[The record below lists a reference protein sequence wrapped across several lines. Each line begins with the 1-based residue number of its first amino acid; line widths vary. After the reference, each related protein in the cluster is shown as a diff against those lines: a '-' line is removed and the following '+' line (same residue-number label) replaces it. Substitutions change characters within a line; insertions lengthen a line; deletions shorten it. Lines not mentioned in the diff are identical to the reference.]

1 MEKQRICVIGGGLSG
16 LITTIALNRLNL
28 SVDLFANNFY
38 DDYESLR
45 TTAISQSNYIYLKK
59 LNIFKSQKI
68 KELWPCDKMKLYGTN
83 LNSKSEKILNFDN
96 SDKKNNILY
105 MITNKKIIGI
115 MKKEIKKNSKIKI
128 ISNSKVKNI
137 FSSEGLKLVQTCD
150 KKKYKYNLVLLCTG
164 KNSYLT
170 KQFIGKNYYSHP
182 YNETSIIM
190 NINHAKTENNVA
202 RQFFLKE
209 GPLALLPI
217 SNFKTSVVWT
227 VKNSVLKEKNKIGSS
242 FIKKNLPNLI
252 EDIYKS
258 IKFSNNI
265 EYSDLNFY
273 FSHKLLGDRVLLF
286 GDASHSI
293 HPFAGQGFNMIIRD
307 LKKLEQVIDKKINL
321 GLDVGNS
328 PILYEFIDET
338 KSSNFIYSTSIE
350 IIKKIFT
357 NYDPKINSF
366 RNYYLRKLNSNNI
379 VKNFFVKIADEGIN
393 L

>member
-150 KKKYKYNLVLLCTG
+150 KKK
-164 KNSYLT
+164 
-170 KQFIGKNYYSHP
+170 I
-182 YNETSIIM
+182 
-190 NINHAKTENNVA
+190 
-202 RQFFLKE
+202 
-209 GPLALLPI
+209 
-217 SNFKTSVVWT
+217 
-227 VKNSVLKEKNKIGSS
+227 
-242 FIKKNLPNLI
+242 
-252 EDIYKS
+252 
-258 IKFSNNI
+258 
-265 EYSDLNFY
+265 
-273 FSHKLLGDRVLLF
+273 
-286 GDASHSI
+286 
-293 HPFAGQGFNMIIRD
+293 
-307 LKKLEQVIDKKINL
+307 
-321 GLDVGNS
+321 
-328 PILYEFIDET
+328 
-338 KSSNFIYSTSIE
+338 
-350 IIKKIFT
+350 
-357 NYDPKINSF
+357 
-366 RNYYLRKLNSNNI
+366 
-379 VKNFFVKIADEGIN
+379 
-393 L
+393 